1 MKINNNTKYSKV
13 IRVVAI
19 LSIIYLFITS
29 VFHNEL
35 YSSQYRNIFIGVDI
49 ISVAVVLF
57 CLIVIYKQKK

>member
-1 MKINNNTKYSKV
+1 MKTNNNTKYSKI
-13 IRVVAI
+13 IRIVAI

-49 ISVAVVLF
+49 ISVVIVLL
-57 CLIVIYKQKK
+57 CLIVIYKLNK